1 MSVKSRQSRSQRG
14 NTLNYDKHYMENNLI
29 EQREDQHAVYCAALS
44 LLRDEGYEFMV
55 GGGIAVSHYTGLP
68 RHTKDLDL
76 FCLTEEYP
84 KILKCFESHGYR
96 IELTD
101 SRWLAKAF
109 KDEYYIDIIFDTVNG
124 ICRVD
129 ETWYTHATDGE
140 FCGIP
145 VKYVPPEE
153 LIWCKI
159 YVQNRERFDGAD
171 INHLLLRVGHLLDW
185 KRLRD
190 RLNAHWPLL
199 LAQLLVFQFVYPA
212 DYRNI
217 IPDWLFHEL
226 IERATGLY
234 ELPASVEKVCRGPM
248 IDQTQYEADIKLW
261 NYKSYTIKTV

>member
-1 MSVKSRQSRSQRG
+1 
-14 NTLNYDKHYMENNLI
+14 MENNL
-29 EQREDQHAVYCAALS
+29 RGHPDPAASVYGDALS
-44 LLRDEGYEFMV
+44 LLREEGCEFMV
-55 GGGIAVSHYTGLP
+55 GGGFAVSHYTGVP
-68 RHTKDLDL
+68 RQTKDLDI
-76 FCLTEEYP
+76 FCQSEQYP
-84 KILKCFESHGYR
+84 QILKCFERNGYR

-109 KDEYYIDIIFDTVNG
+109 KGEHYIDIIFDTVNG

-129 ETWYTHATDGE
+129 ETWYAHATEGE
-140 FCGIP
+140 FCGVQ
-145 VKYVPPEE
+145 VKFMPPEE

-171 INHLLLRVGHLLDW
+171 INHLLLRVGQAMDW

-190 RLNAHWPLL
+190 RLKAHWHLL

-212 DYRNI
+212 DYRRI

-226 IERATGLY
+226 IDRAKEQY
-234 ELPASVEKVCRGPM
+234 ELPSSVENVCRGPL

>member
-1 MSVKSRQSRSQRG
+1 
-14 NTLNYDKHYMENNLI
+14 MENNLI
-29 EQREDQHAVYCAALS
+29 APRKDQHDVYCAALS
-44 LLRDEGYEFMV
+44 LLQEEGLTFMV
-55 GGGIAVSHYTGLP
+55 GGGFAVSHYTGLP
-68 RHTKDLDL
+68 RQTKDLDL

-84 KILKCFESHGYR
+84 KILKCFENHGYR

-140 FCGIP
+140 FCGVS

-153 LIWCKI
+153 LIWCKL

-171 INHLLLRVGHLLDW
+171 INHLLLRVGHALDW

-190 RLNAHWPLL
+190 RLNPHWPLL

-226 IERATGLY
+226 IDRAKGLY

-261 NYKSYTIKTV
+261 NYKSYTIKTI